1 MSGTRHNC
9 LGPGI
14 TGRGPDIISRGP
26 DIFISGPR
34 PYSQWRSLGPDIKSR
49 RPDIISQGPNLVSWG
64 PNIIN
69 SGPRHKCFLF
79 ILKYYFSHSTQYNHL
94 YDVPSQPPYNLVSTK
109 WSFYHS
115 PVYISYLSCVCMTC
129 SMNLARNTK
138 TEVTPMCL
146 YRILVRKRHHPVQ
159 YWSIMEA
166 DTKTVVLLY

>member
-9 LGPGI
+9 FGPGI

-34 PYSQWRSLGPDIKSR
+34 PYSQWRSLGPDIKGR

-69 SGPRHKCFLF
+69 SGPRHYCFLF

-109 WSFYHS
+109 WSLYHS
-115 PVYISYLSCVCMTC
+115 PVYISYLSCVYDMLNEPCKKHKDWGN
-129 SMNLARNTK
+129 SHVSISDIG
-138 TEVTPMCL
+138 TETASSSTV
-146 YRILVRKRHHPVQ
+146 LVHDGSR
-159 YWSIMEA
+159 Y
-166 DTKTVVLLY
+166 

>member
-34 PYSQWRSLGPDIKSR
+34 PYSQWRSLGPDIKGR

-115 PVYISYLSCVCMTC
+115 SVYISLTCTLRRSIVLQFFWHIDTRPISPFLFFFNSTFYSYIIIVIFYLMYL
-129 SMNLARNTK
+129 M
-138 TEVTPMCL
+138 
-146 YRILVRKRHHPVQ
+146 H
-159 YWSIMEA
+159 
-166 DTKTVVLLY
+166 